1 MGTSRVMSVPTK
13 PKKKVVDTPASDDFR
28 TPKERAA
35 EIDRKKEQ
43 WLVTQ
48 PRKIQELAKKLD
60 GMAPKEV
67 LNFVRAQ
74 LTENVFIVSAYK
86 SEIFWAVVHSMEI
99 ARRKDKSG
107 DMIQAAKLLMQI
119 ERESINLLK
128 GMDRSSFE
136 IKGENVQ
143 VNISHDRDQEIRDAE
158 STIDRYREVLGGGG
172 TVPLDRAKSEGAD
185 EAADDFALH
194 P

>member
-1 MGTSRVMSVPTK
+1 MSVPTK

-67 LNFVRAQ
+67 LSFVRAQ

-86 SEIFWAVVHSMEI
+86 SEIF
-99 ARRKDKSG
+99 
-107 DMIQAAKLLMQI
+107 
-119 ERESINLLK
+119 
-128 GMDRSSFE
+128 
-136 IKGENVQ
+136 
-143 VNISHDRDQEIRDAE
+143 
-158 STIDRYREVLGGGG
+158 
-172 TVPLDRAKSEGAD
+172 
-185 EAADDFALH
+185 
-194 P
+194 